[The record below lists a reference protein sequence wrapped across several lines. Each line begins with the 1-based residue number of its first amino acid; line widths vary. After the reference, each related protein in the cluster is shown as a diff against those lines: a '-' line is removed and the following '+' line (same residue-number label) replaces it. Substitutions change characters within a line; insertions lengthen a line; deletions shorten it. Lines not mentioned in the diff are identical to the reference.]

1 MAQTTRLAP
10 TLLAA
15 TSSTIV
21 VAAGAEAV
29 IGLYVASGALSEAGD
44 MLSATVQQVTPGSPN
59 SIARLDAS
67 YPSCLVAGPNTFTV
81 VKSRSTVAVGVFS
94 E

>member
-29 IGLYVASGALSEAGD
+29 IGLFASTGTLSSAGE
-44 MLSATVQQVTPGSPN
+44 MLTATVQQVTPGQPN
-59 SIARLDAS
+59 SIATLDAS